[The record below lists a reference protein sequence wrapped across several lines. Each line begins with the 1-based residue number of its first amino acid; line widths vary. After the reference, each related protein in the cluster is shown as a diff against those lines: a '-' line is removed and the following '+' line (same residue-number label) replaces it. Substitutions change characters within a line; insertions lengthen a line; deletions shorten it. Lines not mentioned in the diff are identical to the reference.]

1 MKHLALLLVLLCGSC
16 SGTTEP
22 DLTELIG
29 DRSLE
34 IPGALDFGARSTL
47 ESDTVRVF
55 LRVTNTGNSPGTLLY
70 GCGSFA
76 VLGVGPGGATWD
88 NRIPPGAACIDIGIV
103 LQLGPGETRD
113 VSAFQRSAQEIRTDF
128 PRGSYRVSVF
138 LRQDGSLRRLDA
150 GSLTL

>member
-1 MKHLALLLVLLCGSC
+1 MKHPLLVLVLLCGAC

-22 DLTELIG
+22 DLSGLLG

-34 IPGALDFGARSTL
+34 ITGTLDFGARSTL

-55 LRVTNTGNSPGTLLY
+55 VRVTNTGNSPASLLH

-88 NRIPPGAACIDIGIV
+88 NRIPPGAACIGIGIV
-103 LQLGPGETRD
+103 LTLDPGESRELG
-113 VSAFQRSAQEIRTDF
+113 AFQKPAQEIRADF
-128 PRGSYRVSVF
+128 PRGSYRVSVY

-150 GSLTL
+150 GSITL